1 MAADLAVVDSGDDD
15 VLREVVVAEDTDLVG
30 DIGGFPVAGTA
41 GCCDYGYILVAEGT
55 AGCCDGCRAAGLGI
69 RFVVDR
75 CYFRSRPFGFP
86 SAQCSES
93 FVRQVLLSHL
103 WRG

>member
-15 VLREVVVAEDTDLVG
+15 VLRDVVVAEDTDLVG

-41 GCCDYGYILVAEGT
+41 GCCD
-55 AGCCDGCRAAGLGI
+55 GCRAVGLGI

-93 FVRQVLLSHL
+93 FVRQVLLLHL

>member
-1 MAADLAVVDSGDDD
+1 MAADLAVLDSGDDD
-15 VLREVVVAEDTDLVG
+15 HREAVVAEDTVLVG

-41 GCCDYGYILVAEGT
+41 GCYDYGYILVAEDT
-55 AGCCDGCRAAGLGI
+55 AGCCDGCCAAGLGI

-93 FVRQVLLSHL
+93 FVRQVLLLHL
-103 WRG
+103 WHG